1 MPKARPFA
9 FLFLIFL
16 VLGCA
21 STRPEGS
28 AGKIRWITFEELA
41 ASLQGAAPMAV
52 GFDVDDT
59 VLFSSPGFYYGM
71 NKYSPGS
78 ARFMQSDTFWQ
89 EMNNQLDAFSLPKEI
104 ARRLIDLHKSRGD
117 TIYFVTARPA
127 TPTEQ
132 LTPLLAKIFD
142 IPNMHPV
149 IFTGFAPGKN
159 FKIEPLRQLRIRIF
173 YGDSDGDI
181 EAAQA
186 AGARPVRIMRAGNT
200 TYKPLPDYG
209 ALGEEV
215 LRDSQF

>member
-1 MPKARPFA
+1 MTKTKPLIS
-9 FLFLIFL
+9 LFLVFL
-16 VLGCA
+16 VFSCA
-21 STRPEGS
+21 GSRPGEP
-28 AGKIRWITFEELA
+28 AANICWITFEELA
-41 ASLQGAAPMAV
+41 ASLQGMPPMAV

-78 ARFMQSDTFWQ
+78 TRFMQSDTFWQ
-89 EMNNQLDAFSLPKEI
+89 EMNNELDAFSIPKEI

-142 IPNMHPV
+142 IPNMQDV

-159 FKIEPLRQLRIRIF
+159 FKIEPLRRLRIRIY

-181 EAAQA
+181 EAALA
-186 AGARPVRIMRAGNT
+186 VGARPIRIMRAGNT

-215 LRDSQF
+215 LCDSQF